1 MKLSFRFK
9 IAALSALISGGVLL
23 GFGAASWYLL
33 FRQKI
38 EGLDTQIRALGSRH
52 PGWLSNR
59 ANFDRFDSSL
69 QYIFGEELKGQ
80 VIFLVKAAQGQ
91 MLYVSPGWSKPLAPE
106 LIDCALTDDLGM
118 QSLPGTNM
126 SGVQAPGP
134 GTGRGRGGMGRG
146 LGPGRG
152 GGGPVVFTKVPR
164 FFTAQTSEGAWRL
177 GVMGNDELRLVV
189 GLSYASVEAELN
201 HMRNVFLITLPLALF
216 MVAAGGWW
224 VAGRALNPL
233 KTIALTAEQVTAR
246 GLDQRIPASDEDP
259 EIQRLI
265 EVLNRMMDRLEI
277 SFHQATRFSADASH
291 ELKTPLAAMQAE
303 LEHAI
308 QNSGQGSAEQRV
320 FASLLEETQQLK
332 RITSSLLLLSQA
344 DSGQL
349 KLTPEKIPLSE
360 DLESIVEDAQILAAD
375 SDIKFHMEI
384 EDGIKV
390 RGDRALLRMALLNL
404 IKNAIAYNEQGGS
417 VSLSLVLRKEVEF
430 TICNTGPGIAPADQ
444 PRIFERFFRG
454 AFHGSQSPDGLGLGL
469 SLAREIILAHRGKL
483 LLKESRPGYTC
494 FTAVFEPLRSGAK
507 EEATTEAKT
516 ANSIG

>member
-1 MKLSFRFK
+1 MKLSFRFR

-23 GFGAASWYLL
+23 GFGASSWYLL
-33 FRQKI
+33 FRQKV
-38 EGLDTQIRALGSRH
+38 EGLDTEIRSLGTRH
-52 PGWLSNR
+52 PGWLANR

-69 QYIFGEELKGQ
+69 QYIFGEEHKGQ
-80 VIFLVKAAQGQ
+80 VIFLVKDPQGQ
-91 MLYVSPGWSKPLAPE
+91 TLYVSPGWPKPIAPAS
-106 LIDCALTDDLGM
+106 IDCALADDPGIRN
-118 QSLPGTNM
+118 LPGTNV
-126 SGVQAPGP
+126 SSVQSPGP
-134 GTGRGRGGMGRG
+134 GAGRGRGGMGRG

-152 GGGPVVFTKVPR
+152 GGGPVVFTKMPR
-164 FFTAQTSEGAWRL
+164 FFTSQTSESAWRL

-201 HMRNVFLITLPLALF
+201 HMRNVFLITLPFALF
-216 MVAAGGWW
+216 LVAAGGWW

-246 GLDQRIPASDEDP
+246 GLDQRVPASDEDP

-303 LEHAI
+303 LETAI
-308 QNSGQGSAEQRV
+308 QNAGQGSPEQRV
-320 FASLLEETQQLK
+320 FASLLEEIQHLK
-332 RITSSLLLLSQA
+332 RITSGLLLLSQA

-349 KLTPEKIPLSE
+349 KLTPEEIPLSE

-375 SDIKFHMEI
+375 SNIKFELEI
-384 EDGIKV
+384 EGGIKV
-390 RGDRALLRMALLNL
+390 RGDRALLRMAFLNL
-404 IKNAIAYNEQGGS
+404 IKNAIAYNERGGS
-417 VSLSLVLRKEVEF
+417 VSLSLVRGNEVEF

-444 PRIFERFFRG
+444 PRVFDRFFRG
-454 AFHGSQSPDGLGLGL
+454 SLPRSQSPDGLGLGL
-469 SLAREIILAHRGKL
+469 NLAREIILAHRGKL

-494 FTAVFEPLRSGAK
+494 FTARFEPFRSETKAK
-507 EEATTEAKT
+507 AAIEECP
-516 ANSIG
+516 